1 VPKGSNQITDAVR
14 AGAKPL
20 IPDDT
25 FSIARPG
32 TAFVA
37 PQVLINVDHSMDIM
51 KEETFGPVVGIQ
63 KVSSDEEAISLM
75 NDSLYGLTASVW
87 TNAEENPESESAF
100 LKFVDELETGTVFL
114 NRCDYLD
121 PALAW
126 TGVKDSGR
134 GVSLSKFGYDQLT
147 RAKSIHM
154 KIRTS

>member
-1 VPKGSNQITDAVR
+1 
-14 AGAKPL
+14 
-20 IPDDT
+20 
-25 FSIARPG
+25 
-32 TAFVA
+32 
-37 PQVLINVDHSMDIM
+37 
-51 KEETFGPVVGIQ
+51 
-63 KVSSDEEAISLM
+63 M

-114 NRCDYLD
+114 NRQGILISLQHTRIYCCSTRCDYLD

-134 GVSLSKFGYDQLT
+134 GVSLSKFGEYYFSVMLGSVFDMLPGYDQLT